1 MAETPYLV
9 DSNILLRW
17 VKPNHRDY
25 PLIVSATDAILRHD
39 GVLCFKFLLRGRVL
53 RIVPENQRA
62 CAWHACDNPCRA
74 VVCRLL

>member
-9 DSNILLRW
+9 DSNVLLRW

-39 GVLCFKFLLRGRVL
+39 ASGSFEV
-53 RIVPENQRA
+53 INISAA
-62 CAWHACDNPCRA
+62 CPFSELSLTCPSI
-74 VVCRLL
+74 